1 MENRIVC
8 KFLSAFKIEIRF
20 LQNGVLKQPNIQNKK
35 LIQLCI
41 FMAENDSFRLDIKI
55 AKTQHSLHASRK
67 LKFHYVLSCVQS
79 RIDSGIRVKY
89 LKHIWSNVTK
99 SSMC

>member
-1 MENRIVC
+1 
-8 KFLSAFKIEIRF
+8 
-20 LQNGVLKQPNIQNKK
+20 
-35 LIQLCI
+35 
-41 FMAENDSFRLDIKI
+41 MAQNDSFRLDIKI

-67 LKFHYVLSCVQS
+67 LKFHCVLSYVQS

-99 SSMC
+99 KFYVLKILCF

>member
-1 MENRIVC
+1 
-8 KFLSAFKIEIRF
+8 
-20 LQNGVLKQPNIQNKK
+20 
-35 LIQLCI
+35 
-41 FMAENDSFRLDIKI
+41 MAQNDSFRLDIKI

-67 LKFHYVLSCVQS
+67 LKFHCVLSCVQS

-99 SSMC
+99 KFYVLKILCF